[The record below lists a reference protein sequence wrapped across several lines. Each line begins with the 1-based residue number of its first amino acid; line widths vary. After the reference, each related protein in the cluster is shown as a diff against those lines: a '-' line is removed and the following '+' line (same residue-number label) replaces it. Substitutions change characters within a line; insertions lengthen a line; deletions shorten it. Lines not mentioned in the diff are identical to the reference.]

1 MTDTAARPQSITDEF
16 AREWGPRFCAGWNSH
31 DPEQIVKLT
40 TDDVHWEDP
49 FIYPNGALHGQ
60 VALGEW
66 IASILRAFGD
76 VEFQVVGQ
84 PLIALDRS
92 RLMFEWVGT
101 SRMTGAL
108 DPPGFAPTGGMVEFR
123 GIDTHDFR
131 DDLLSPTRGGKVE
144 LRSIYHGPELG
155 DSPYRYGSRPVRPVE
170 ARPSAGR
177 RWRADA
183 WTQSA
188 VCGEHSTFDRGP
200 RPQTYTPLISSQH
213 RAVSH
218 QPPSGLIP
226 DSFRGPGV

>member
-60 VALGEW
+60 AALGEW

-131 DDLLSPTRGGKVE
+131 DDLLAHVWTVTDVAAVAGQIGAMPPPGSIGEKLGVQVQHLMAKR
-144 LRSIYHGPELG
+144 LRRKG
-155 DSPYRYGSRPVRPVE
+155 
-170 ARPSAGR
+170 
-177 RWRADA
+177 
-183 WTQSA
+183 
-188 VCGEHSTFDRGP
+188 
-200 RPQTYTPLISSQH
+200 
-213 RAVSH
+213 
-218 QPPSGLIP
+218 
-226 DSFRGPGV
+226 